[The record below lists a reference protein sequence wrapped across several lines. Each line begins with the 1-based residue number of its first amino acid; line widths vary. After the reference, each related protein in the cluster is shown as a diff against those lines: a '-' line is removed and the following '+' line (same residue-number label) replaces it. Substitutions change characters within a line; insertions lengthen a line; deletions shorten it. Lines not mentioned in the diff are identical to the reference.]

1 MSDLLNSA
9 SLVMIPSGYAEDK
22 VYSAVPT
29 DGSGD
34 LSFTRAS
41 NGTRVNSAGLVEV
54 CPWNLVTY
62 SEDLTNGAWLLASAT
77 IGANA
82 TTAPNGTATAESF
95 TSSATLAN
103 HVTYQL
109 LGYTGGSYTYSVY
122 VKKANS
128 RYVYIK
134 LVGDASQ
141 WVAAVF
147 DLNDGTLTKSEAT
160 GWTGLTASSESVGNG
175 WYRLIVSGSGATSV
189 NFNVGIQYTNTATP
203 TFSAYADASFT
214 GTGTIDYYIW
224 GAQLNIG
231 STAKPYFP
239 TTDRLN
245 VPRLTYQNGGGGCPS
260 LLLEK
265 QSTNFAIYSQ
275 DLTQSVSFL
284 TGGSVTDNNTT
295 SPDGTQNAD
304 KFTVS
309 SGSSGHT
316 GFYESPNGTNGS
328 PFTASIFLKAG
339 TGRYFLF
346 RAMTDTYATRYG
358 ITIDLQSGTIL
369 STNTAGSPTGTA
381 SKIEN
386 FGNGWYRV
394 SLTMNCIN
402 TQIAYVWA
410 ASNTATPSLDAYL
423 DYSYTGNGTDS
434 YYIWGMTLENSSYA
448 TSYIPTTSASAT
460 RVADA
465 CYKTGISSLIGQTEG
480 TFFAYI
486 KLIGNTG
493 NFNIINTANNSTN
506 SITMHIESSQLRGY
520 AYANS
525 VIKNDITGG
534 TLTSGNIYKVAYAY
548 KSGSAALYYNGIQI
562 GVGSNTFTFSS
573 SISEIAIA
581 DDTTYFSYQE
591 SIEILEA
598 VIFPT
603 RLTNAELASLTTL

>member
-9 SLVMIPSGYAEDK
+9 SLVMIPSGYKEDT
-22 VYSAVPT
+22 VFSAIPT

-54 CPWNLVTY
+54 CPWNLLEY
-62 SEDLTNGAWLLASAT
+62 SEDFSNGVWNPVNSGVT
-77 IGANA
+77 ANT
-82 TTAPNGTATAESF
+82 TTAPNGTTTADSLLETTATGEHRFWQRPALISGQDYTFTMYVKQNGRKRFQIKIFDSTSVQASALFDVSTGTIVATNGVSTITSVGDGWYRCSIVATSPTTSIGYTVLDLCTDSYSQSTAAES
-95 TSSATLAN
+95 
-103 HVTYQL
+103 
-109 LGYTGGSYTYSVY
+109 YT
-122 VKKANS
+122 
-128 RYVYIK
+128 
-134 LVGDASQ
+134 GDASKG
-141 WVAAVF
+141 VYV
-147 DLNDGTLTKSEAT
+147 
-160 GWTGLTASSESVGNG
+160 
-175 WYRLIVSGSGATSV
+175 
-189 NFNVGIQYTNTATP
+189 
-203 TFSAYADASFT
+203 
-214 GTGTIDYYIW
+214 W

-304 KFTVS
+304 KFTVNS
-309 SGSSGHT
+309 ASSGHT

-346 RAMTDTYATRYG
+346 RAMTGTYATRYG

-402 TQIAYVWA
+402 TQIAYVWS
-410 ASNTATPSLDAYL
+410 ASNSATPSLDSNL

-434 YYIWGMTLENSSYA
+434 YYIWGMTLEKSSYP

-460 RVADA
+460 RVADV
-465 CYKTGISSLIGQTEG
+465 CSKTGISSLIGQTQG
-480 TFFAYI
+480 TIFWDGVATQGDFNQLMFI
-486 KLIGNTG
+486 K
-493 NFNIINTANNSTN
+493 
-506 SITMHIESSQLRGY
+506 
-520 AYANS
+520 
-525 VIKNDITGG
+525 D
-534 TLTSGNIYKVAYAY
+534 
-548 KSGSAALYYNGIQI
+548 
-562 GVGSNTFTFSS
+562 SS
-573 SISEIAIA
+573 SIQFIGLTVASGIIYGEVYNGGYVHLFSLSIASNATRFKLALAYKTNDFAFYVNGTQVATASTGTTPTSFDDLYLNNINDTRDFNCEIKQAIV
-581 DDTTYFSYQE
+581 FS
-591 SIEILEA
+591 
-598 VIFPT
+598 T
-603 RLTNAELASLTTL
+603 RLSNSELQSLTTL